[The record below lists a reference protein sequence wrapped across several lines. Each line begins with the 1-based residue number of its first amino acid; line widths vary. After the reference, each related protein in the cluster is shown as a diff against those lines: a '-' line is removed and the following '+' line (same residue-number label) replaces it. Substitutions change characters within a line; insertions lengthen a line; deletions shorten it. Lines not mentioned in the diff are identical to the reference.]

1 MTEPNPNPTPDPKPD
16 DPLNGLSDVQK
27 AAIQKQI
34 DTASAAARRDGEKA
48 GLTKAQQDA
57 AAKTEEDRV
66 KREQDDAVKRGEF
79 DGVKTSLEQ
88 ARDAAKAE
96 ADAKAGK
103 LTRAETAVATIVA
116 DRIKELDALKDAEL
130 SAEFAA
136 ITDPID
142 QLEWFGKA
150 STKRA
155 LANAGEA
162 QKVANAQGQPRVP
175 LTPKPN
181 GSNKSEITL
190 QPGAIY

>member
-16 DPLNGLSDVQK
+16 DPLNGLSDAQK

-96 ADAKAGK
+96 AKAHADKLERANTVLTSVIAERKAVLDASGDKDLIAAFPVDADALTQLDWLNDPRTKAA
-103 LTRAETAVATIVA
+103 LNVAT
-116 DRIKELDALKDAEL
+116 E
-130 SAEFAA
+130 S
-136 ITDPID
+136 
-142 QLEWFGKA
+142 
-150 STKRA
+150 
-155 LANAGEA
+155 

-181 GSNKSEITL
+181 GSNKPEITL